1 VRVEVFPRHFDL
13 VPGLAQPISVTISNT
28 GDVIGGYTVRV
39 LGADPSWV
47 SLPDGE
53 ITLFPDE
60 TRTVVLDMAVPA
72 GMNAGERRVAVQ
84 VREVTPPHESAVE
97 EIVFSVP
104 ERPAVTLRVDPLA
117 TTAGRAARLSLLVAN
132 EGNTNLVGRPH
143 GQDAEGKVA
152 FTFTPPVVDLAPGEH
167 AMVDLR
173 AKARRPLMG
182 SPVIRPLELRILD
195 PAQAQAVDEAQ
206 AASAAKPEAAATP
219 AEKLALKRRKK
230 APTLIGE
237 DIPPMGLATFIQ
249 RPMLTRGPIAL
260 VGLLVALTVFAI
272 VITSSLSAI
281 VGQSAADRNLALQI
295 AAARD
300 AGASGTGSSEIGGK
314 VNLLTSGKP
323 VAGVSVGV
331 FSADDTESALATT
344 ATDKNGA
351 WKIGKLPAGEYK
363 VTFRGAG
370 FVQLWYPQAIDP
382 ADAEAVKLEPGGKQ
396 AALDVTL
403 GGVPSSIAGKIVGDD
418 VSAST
423 ITLKL
428 PLVGATATNTAGTPL
443 PPGSSGTTGSSGS
456 QPISPT
462 AAVAEQGATIKSVP
476 VGDDGSFEITDVP
489 SPNVYDLVVE
499 KEGYATS
506 TQRIDV
512 SAGEE
517 RTGVEITLSQG
528 DGVITGGITS
538 GGAPLEDATVTAS
551 TGQTSVSTQ
560 TLTAE
565 SAGARGEVGS
575 FTLRNLPTP
584 ATFTIVVSKDD
595 YASETL
601 TVTLSDSQ
609 SLGGI
614 DLDLDKSSGSLAGQ
628 VSLETPTDDV
638 GTSVAGVLVTV
649 TNGTDT
655 VQTATVPGDE
665 AAGVQEGAWSVD
677 GLPVPGEYT
686 VTFSRDDLASQ
697 TVAVGLDGQGNLTT
711 DALTGVI
718 NEGGLITVK
727 MNRSTATIDG
737 TVSQPP
743 KKREP
748 ARPVGETVVQLIS
761 NTSTYTV
768 TTATVPDE
776 LAGQY
781 RFDAVPPGT
790 YTLQTTRSGV
800 APVTKIITVAPG
812 QDETYDLELGVA
824 ASILGVVENA
834 GRGWIVDLYQSGQ
847 YPDGE
852 PYRTTTILDDA
863 GHFRIDDVDA
873 PQTYLIAVR
882 RASGGASL
890 PLEGRDAFGFT
901 VVGSK
906 ENPVRVKVS
915 DD

>member
-1 VRVEVFPRHFDL
+1 MRVEVFPRHFDL
-13 VPGLAQPISVTISNT
+13 VPGVSQPISVTISNT
-28 GDVIGGYTVRV
+28 GDVIGGYAVRV

-47 SLPDGE
+47 NLPDGE
-53 ITLFPDE
+53 ITLFPEE

-72 GMNAGERRVAVQ
+72 GMNAGERRVSVQ

-104 ERPAVTLRVDPLA
+104 ERPSVTLRVDPLA
-117 TTAGRAARLSLLVAN
+117 TSAGRAARLSLLVAN

-143 GQDAEGKVA
+143 GQDAEGKVT
-152 FTFTPPVVDLAPGEH
+152 FTFTPPLVDLAPGEH

-182 SPVIRPLELRILD
+182 NPVIRPLELRILD
-195 PAQAQAVDEAQ
+195 PAQAQAVDDAD
-206 AASAAKPEAAATP
+206 AALAEKAVAPTP

-230 APTLIGE
+230 APALIGE

-260 VGLLVALTVFAI
+260 LGLLVALTVFAI

-300 AGASGTGSSEIGGK
+300 AAGSGTGSSEIGGK

-331 FSADDTESALATT
+331 FSADDTELALATT

-351 WKIGKLPAGEYK
+351 WRIGKLPAGEYK

-370 FVQLWYPQAIDP
+370 FVQLWYPQAVDP

-403 GGVPSSIAGKIVGDD
+403 GGVPSSIAGTVVGDD
-418 VSAST
+418 VSAAT

-428 PLVGATATNTAGTPL
+428 PLAGATATNTAGTPL
-443 PPGSSGTTGSSGS
+443 PPGASGTPGTTGD
-456 QPISPT
+456 PISPT

-476 VGDDGSFEITDVP
+476 IGDDGSFELSDVP

-517 RTGVEITLSQG
+517 RTGVEITLSKG
-528 DGVITGGITS
+528 DGVLTGLITS

-551 TGQTSVSTQ
+551 TGQTSVSAQ

-565 SAGARGEVGS
+565 SAGSRGEVGS

-584 ATFTIVVSKDD
+584 ATFTLVVSKDD

-601 TVTLSDSQ
+601 TVTLNDSQ
-609 SLGGI
+609 ALGGI
-614 DLDLDKSSGSLAGQ
+614 TLDLDKSSGSLAGQ

-649 TNGTDT
+649 TDGTQT
-655 VQTATVPGDE
+655 VQTATVPGDDE
-665 AAGVQEGAWSVD
+665 TGVQEGAWSVD
-677 GLPVPGEYT
+677 GLAVPGEYT
-686 VTFSRDDLASQ
+686 ITFSRDDLASQ
-697 TVAVGLDGQGNLTT
+697 TVAVGLDGQGNLSS
-711 DALTGVI
+711 DGLAGVV
-718 NEGGLITVK
+718 NEGGLITVE
-727 MNRSTATIDG
+727 MTRSTATIDG

-743 KKREP
+743 AKGET

-768 TTATVPDE
+768 TTATVPDD

-781 RFDAVPPGT
+781 RFDTVPPGT
-790 YTLQTTRSGV
+790 YTLQTSRSGV
-800 APVTKIITVAPG
+800 APVTQIITVAPG

-824 ASILGVVENA
+824 ASIVGIVENA
-834 GRGWIVDLYQSGQ
+834 GRGWIVELYQSGQ

-852 PYRTTTILDDA
+852 PYRTTTITDGA
-863 GHFRIDDVDA
+863 GSFRFDDVDA

-882 RASGGASL
+882 RASGGAFL

-901 VVGSK
+901 VDGSK
-906 ENPVRVKVS
+906 ENDVRVKVS
-915 DD
+915 DE